1 MEARNI
7 TWQTFPRR
15 DILGQGL
22 IGNVC
27 AFLQGISVIMSRIG
41 AASFGKLSLE
51 DGTYSFLNLAL
62 GTILSFFVVILL
74 ESAIRHQTNG
84 SKYSTKK
91 PRIVCETG
99 SGKGRQSGVSRGVIK
114 HDRNGLVSLSPFPI
128 VFCPLLVRKEFS
140 HFPLGVS
147 PFPSH
152 FIPLIQL
159 KVVITGLGHPA
170 IPVLLTLPPPC
181 PSLSW
186 MNQSS
191 PAHTPHRQFVSNL
204 ALSGFPPAYF
214 QMCRRIAEQHKRA

>member
-1 MEARNI
+1 MDQKIRQKSLGLAAR
-7 TWQTFPRR
+7 REVEKEDSR
-15 DILGQGL
+15 
-22 IGNVC
+22 VC
-27 AFLQGISVIMSRIG
+27 REGSSNMT
-41 AASFGKLSLE
+41 
-51 DGTYSFLNLAL
+51 GT
-62 GTILSFFVVILL
+62 G
-74 ESAIRHQTNG
+74 
-84 SKYSTKK
+84 
-91 PRIVCETG
+91 
-99 SGKGRQSGVSRGVIK
+99 
-114 HDRNGLVSLSPFPI
+114 LSPSLLSQSF
-128 VFCPLLVRKEFS
+128 FCPLLVRKEFS

-170 IPVLLTLPPPC
+170 IPVLLTLPTPC